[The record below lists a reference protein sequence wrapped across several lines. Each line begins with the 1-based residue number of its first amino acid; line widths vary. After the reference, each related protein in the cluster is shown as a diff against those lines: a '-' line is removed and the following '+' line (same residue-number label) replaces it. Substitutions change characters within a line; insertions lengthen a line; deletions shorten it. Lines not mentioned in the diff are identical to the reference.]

1 MKLAL
6 ATHDVVK
13 GHGQGRVNYELI
25 SRVLGHGHDV
35 ILITARLAP
44 DLAAHPRVRWI
55 RVRTESLPTQLVRDF
70 WFGLRAQRWLRSHA
84 ADYDL
89 VMLNGASTWTASDV
103 NVVHFVHG
111 AWLRS
116 RYHVARIVRG
126 PYGWYQWLY
135 SRVNATLE
143 RRAFA
148 RARVVVAISD
158 QIERELRDVGVPS
171 GRMTLIANGVDGVEF
186 RPARVARG
194 PLGLPE
200 DVPLALFVG
209 DIRSRRKNLEMVLEA
224 LPDTHGLHLAVV
236 GHGAGSPY
244 PPMARMLGVAERVHF
259 IGYRTDIATLMQA
272 ADMFVFPSRYEA
284 NALVLLEALASGL
297 PVVATRTGAA
307 GTLIT
312 PDCGIL
318 LEDASDVPAMTEAL
332 RRLLDPQERGRM
344 QVAAR
349 QRALQYSWDRM
360 AAAYLALFED
370 LIRRR
375 DASP

>member
-1 MKLAL
+1 MKLVL

-13 GHGQGRVNYELI
+13 GRGQGRVNYELI
-25 SRVLGHGHDV
+25 IRVLDHGHDV
-35 ILITARLAP
+35 ILIAARVAP
-44 DLAAHPRVRWI
+44 DLAAHPRARWI
-55 RVRTESLPTQLVRDF
+55 RVPTDPLPTQLVRDA
-70 WFGLRAQRWLRSHA
+70 WFALRAKRWLRRHA
-84 ADYDL
+84 AEYDL
-89 VMLNGASTWTASDV
+89 VMLNGTSTWTASDV
-103 NVVHFVHG
+103 NVVHFVHS
-111 AWLRS
+111 AWLGS
-116 RYHVARIVRG
+116 RYHVSRIVRG

-143 RRAFA
+143 RKVFE

-158 QIERELRDVGVPS
+158 QIERELRDVGVSP
-171 GRMTLIANGVDGVEF
+171 GRMTLIANGVDGDEF

-209 DIRSRRKNLEMVLEA
+209 DIRSRRKNLEMVLDA
-224 LPDTHGLHLAVV
+224 LPDTPGLHLAVV
-236 GHGAGSPY
+236 GDGAGSPY
-244 PPMARMLGVAERVHF
+244 PPMARMLRVAERVHF
-259 IGYRTDIATLMQA
+259 LGYRTDVATLMQA

-312 PDCGIL
+312 ADCGIL
-318 LEDASDVPAMTEAL
+318 LEDASDVSTMKKAL

-344 QVAAR
+344 RVAAR